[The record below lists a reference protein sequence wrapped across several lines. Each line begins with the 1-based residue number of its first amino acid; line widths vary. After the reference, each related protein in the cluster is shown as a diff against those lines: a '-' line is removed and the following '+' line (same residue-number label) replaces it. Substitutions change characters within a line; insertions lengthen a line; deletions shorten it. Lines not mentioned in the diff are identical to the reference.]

1 MNSTQQSDSVIISAL
16 RRGGYKATPQRIEI
30 CRSVLGCR
38 EHPSAQKIYGK
49 VKKAY
54 PTVSLATIYKTLDIL
69 KELGMLQELSIPQ
82 GQARLDPNMNLHINL
97 ICLQCGKIIDSDS
110 ESLQEDLKRVAAEA
124 KFSTALQR
132 IDIYGKCEKCAVSRK
147 PS

>member
-1 MNSTQQSDSVIISAL
+1 MELVKFQHLLFHNKIHVKL
-16 RRGGYKATPQRIEI
+16 
-30 CRSVLGCR
+30 VLGIL
-38 EHPSAQKIYGK
+38 HSPH
-49 VKKAY
+49 
-54 PTVSLATIYKTLDIL
+54 YKTLEIL

-82 GQARLDPNMNLHINL
+82 GQARLDPNMNLHINM